1 MLLLRR
7 FFCGSKTRVSFP
19 NPSAP
24 KQPNNNNQPTLKKI
38 SKPSSKL
45 SKHPRKPSKPSEPSK
60 PSGKSGK
67 LRWVGLA
74 IALSGVAF
82 LSATVGAFVA
92 MTMASTPL
100 MQRKLSP
107 AEAAVFAKGN
117 LSTVNSLQLPELN
130 RPVNILVLGA
140 KVLTNDVGNV
150 SPEQQRLGYHALVN
164 SFDGL
169 TDTMMLIRF
178 NPETKKVV
186 LLSIP
191 RDTQIDIPGYG
202 VGKINEANAN
212 GGPALSAKTVSQ
224 LLGGVGVDRY
234 VTINVQGVQA
244 LVDALGGVT
253 VTVPKDMKYQDDS
266 QHLYVNLKAGKQHLN
281 GEKALQ
287 LLRFRSDEAGDIGR
301 VQRQQMVIRA
311 LTEQALNP
319 GTIARMP
326 QILSAIRSHIDT
338 NLTVE
343 ELVAV
348 VNFAN
353 QVEKNDRQTLIVP
366 GDYGEVESYG
376 TSYWLPAA
384 DRIQTMMARYFGVE
398 KTAQSAENSNPSNVR
413 IILQDS
419 TRRAAPNYLAAQLE
433 RGGYTNVIVSD
444 PVGEMLPTTRIV
456 AQQGDATSA
465 QAIQQLLGFGEVRV
479 DTSGELD
486 SDVTIQLGQDWLQRQ
501 SQRMNRTSRK
511 L

>member
-1 MLLLRR
+1 
-7 FFCGSKTRVSFP
+7 
-19 NPSAP
+19 
-24 KQPNNNNQPTLKKI
+24 
-38 SKPSSKL
+38 
-45 SKHPRKPSKPSEPSK
+45 
-60 PSGKSGK
+60 
-67 LRWVGLA
+67 LA
-74 IALSGVAF
+74 IALSGVAL

-107 AEAAVFAKGN
+107 AEAAVFSQSN
-117 LSTVNSLQLPELN
+117 LSSVNNLQLPELN

-140 KVLTNDVGNV
+140 KVLTSDLSDD
-150 SPEQQRLGYHALVN
+150 SPEQRRLGYQALVN

-186 LLSIP
+186 MLSIP
-191 RDTQIDIPGYG
+191 RDTRIEIPGHG

-224 LLGGVGVDRY
+224 LLGGIGVDRY

-253 VTVPKDMKYQDDS
+253 VTIPKDMKYQDDS

-281 GEKALQ
+281 GDQALQ
-287 LLRFRSDEAGDIGR
+287 LLRFRNDEMGDIGR
-301 VQRQQMVIRA
+301 VQRQQMMIRA
-311 LTEQALNP
+311 LTDQTLNP

-326 QILSAIRSHIDT
+326 QILSAIRAHIDT

-353 QVEKNDRQTLIVP
+353 QVEKSDRQTLITP
-366 GDYGEVESYG
+366 GDYSDLDTYG
-376 TSYWLPAA
+376 TSYWLPDAN
-384 DRIQTMMARYFGVE
+384 RIQTLMAQYFGTGA
-398 KTAQSAENSNPSNVR
+398 TAQTVGKNSNPGNVR
-413 IILQDS
+413 IVLQDS
-419 TRRAAPNYLAAQLE
+419 TRHAAPNSLATQLGQ
-433 RGGYTNVIVSD
+433 GGYTNVIVAD
-444 PVGEMLPTTRIV
+444 PVGEALLTTRII
-456 AQQGDATSA
+456 AQQGDIADA
-465 QAIQQLLGFGEVRV
+465 QALQQILGFGEVRV
-479 DTSGELD
+479 DTSGELN
-486 SDVTIQLGQDWLQRQ
+486 SDITIQLGQDWLQKQPGHRV
-501 SQRMNRTSRK
+501 SSNSLKR
-511 L
+511 